1 VKDDAAARHRAAF
14 TAMLKA
20 LGMKDFDVFETFLHA
35 DVVCSW
41 PYSPMPGF
49 PETMTGARTIRQCFE
64 RDMGA
69 FTPYNYSIQSICS
82 AEDPNVVIAE
92 YMSGSTFTP
101 RNVRYSNKYLGIAT
115 FRDGKIV
122 HWREYVNPLPILDV
136 VGGAQN
142 WSQTEGRT
150 PAKDS

>member
-20 LGMKDFDVFETFLHA
+20 LGTKDFDIFETFLDA

-49 PETMTGARTIRQCFE
+49 PAEMTGAHTIRACFE

-69 FTPYNYSIQSICS
+69 FTPYNYSIQNIYS
-82 AEDPNVVIAE
+82 AADPNIVIAE
-92 YMSGSTFTP
+92 YMSDCIYLP
-101 RNVRYSNKYLGIAT
+101 RNVRYSNRYLGIAT
-115 FRDGKIV
+115 FRDGKIAR
-122 HWREYVNPLPILDV
+122 WKEYVNPLPILEI
-136 VGGAQN
+136 VGDQN
-142 WSQTEGRT
+142 WSQTEGRIST
-150 PAKDS
+150 AKES